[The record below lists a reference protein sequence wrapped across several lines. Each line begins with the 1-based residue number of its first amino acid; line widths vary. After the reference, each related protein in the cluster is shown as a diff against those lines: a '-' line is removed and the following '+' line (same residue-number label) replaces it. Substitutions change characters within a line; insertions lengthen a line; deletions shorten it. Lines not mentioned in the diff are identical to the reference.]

1 MENQYAPDR
10 FIAHQTVENLSGQ
23 ERDMS
28 NWRLLHSCMRQI
40 KLVDCRFNY
49 FRALDSQLKDLS
61 FDQCLCKN
69 GIYTHCLIES
79 LKTVGSYFNDSHF
92 VDCTFG
98 DFQAELA
105 SFGMCVFD
113 NCRLFGP
120 RMSETAFIGSVWR
133 DCVLDDCQ
141 FNFVR
146 FPGSVFINTRF
157 VNCTLRKA
165 IFRAA
170 RFINCR
176 FESCELPEAVFH
188 NANFSETVFSQ
199 TDINQAGNLDG
210 VVGLDAEGLEAEGL
224 E

>member
-1 MENQYAPDR
+1 MNMENEYVSGR
-10 FIAHQTVENLSGQ
+10 FVAYQTVENLSGQ
-23 ERDMS
+23 DGDMS
-28 NWRLLHSCMRQI
+28 NWRLLDSCIRQV

-49 FRALDSQLKDLS
+49 FRALDSQLKGMS

-69 GIYTHCLIES
+69 GIYTHCLVEALEVRS
-79 LKTVGSYFNDSHF
+79 SYFNDSHF
-92 VDCTFG
+92 VDCTFQ
-98 DFQAELA
+98 DMTSELA

-113 NCRLFGP
+113 NCRMFGP

-133 DCVLDDCQ
+133 DCVLGDCR

-157 VNCTLRKA
+157 ENCTLRKA

-188 NANFSETVFSQ
+188 NANFRDTVFSQ
-199 TDINQAGNLDG
+199 TDIKQAGNLEG
-210 VVGLDAEGLEAEGL
+210 VVGLEL
-224 E
+224 